1 MTISKQYAS
10 THLAGFGGR
19 SQNQS
24 FPQTLE
30 PLTLRSPPPQ
40 TIHVCTFPTNVLTLK
55 KNLPGYFSNPTDSQP
70 HHLHKTHLLG
80 GGIEPS
86 HRVAACQTTC
96 THCWWEGRAGIPF
109 AKIHEVIHLAMNC
122 GPQGFEVWFLQPQN
136 SGFMPLAYSQSKS
149 SSANTY
155 TQS

>member
-40 TIHVCTFPTNVLTLK
+40 TIHVCTFPINVLTLK
-55 KNLPGYFSNPTDSQP
+55 KKPTRLFFKPNGFSAPSLAQNSPF
-70 HHLHKTHLLG
+70 G

-86 HRVAACQTTC
+86 HRVAACQTTY